1 MRRELWLLV
10 LGVAAAALGAGA
22 ARASGTAT
30 TATGTTTTDTTA
42 TTTAP
47 PYAPLPPSSLPS
59 GCVGAGAVA
68 LVPAS
73 HPVIVLGAPGSS
85 LGPSAYGSVVTF
97 DSATSRASTCRSAGV
112 TLSSVS
118 LFGGVVSASSVQ
130 ATNGRG
136 TVTGLEIDGSA
147 VPAAAGE
154 TLSVDGWGELMLG
167 ATIGRVTAPLVLR
180 LLQAHDSLPAGT
192 AVAVAFAAAAQT
204 VAKPSQQQGHTQ
216 QKQKHA
222 TGSSRSRA
230 SGQTPHSGKQ
240 RPAPDF
246 PASGSPLLSS
256 DDLPPDA
263 RRNPV
268 VSLAMEYLG
277 VPYTWGGA
285 SPKTGFDCSGLVTY
299 VFAQL
304 GVSLPHYAA
313 SQFYSPTAVWVSPK
327 RLQPGDLVFFV
338 GSDGTR
344 KEPGHVGIYVGDG
357 YFIDAPHTGSFVRID
372 SLKARW
378 FTDKYVAAK
387 RITSR
392 LHRVRHLLDAT
403 KTGVPAAAER
413 VGFRLPITFEP
424 LGDSLGVASAGS
436 APVPGASRGYLIW
449 AGVAAGGLLL
459 LSAGGLGV
467 RRRRGCPEAP
477 EDL

>member
-1 MRRELWLLV
+1 M
-10 LGVAAAALGAGA
+10 
-22 ARASGTAT
+22 
-30 TATGTTTTDTTA
+30 
-42 TTTAP
+42 
-47 PYAPLPPSSLPS
+47 PYAVS
-59 GCVGAGAVA
+59 G
-68 LVPAS
+68 
-73 HPVIVLGAPGSS
+73 
-85 LGPSAYGSVVTF
+85 
-97 DSATSRASTCRSAGV
+97 
-112 TLSSVS
+112 
-118 LFGGVVSASSVQ
+118 
-130 ATNGRG
+130 
-136 TVTGLEIDGSA
+136 
-147 VPAAAGE
+147 
-154 TLSVDGWGELMLG
+154 
-167 ATIGRVTAPLVLR
+167 
-180 LLQAHDSLPAGT
+180 
-192 AVAVAFAAAAQT
+192 AFALST
-204 VAKPSQQQGHTQ
+204 SIWSPVTS
-216 QKQKHA
+216 
-222 TGSSRSRA
+222 
-230 SGQTPHSGKQ
+230 SGK
-240 RPAPDF
+240 
-246 PASGSPLLSS
+246 SP
-256 DDLPPDA
+256 
-263 RRNPV
+263 
-268 VSLAMEYLG
+268 G
-277 VPYTWGGA
+277 W
-285 SPKTGFDCSGLVTY
+285 
-299 VFAQL
+299 
-304 GVSLPHYAA
+304 
-313 SQFYSPTAVWVSPK
+313 AVWVSPK